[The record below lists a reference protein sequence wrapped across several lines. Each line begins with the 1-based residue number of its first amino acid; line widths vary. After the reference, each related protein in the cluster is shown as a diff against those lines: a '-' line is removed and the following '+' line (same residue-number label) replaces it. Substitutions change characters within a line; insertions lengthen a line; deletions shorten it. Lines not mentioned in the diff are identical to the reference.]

1 MDPVHDSDPHPINT
15 STLAEQAS
23 AVLREWIASGELRAG
38 ERLVES
44 KIADRMQISRGP
56 LREALKHLQAEGLVR
71 EEPRR
76 GTFVTE
82 LTPEDVRDVY
92 DLRGALEAQAARS
105 VIEDGNT
112 VALAALDKAL
122 VAIGDAERKND
133 RSALA
138 GADFTFHET
147 LCRVSGN
154 SRLLEVFVRH
164 ATEMRVLLR
173 LDDYWYSHP
182 QGEMVEHAEL
192 VEAVRS
198 GDPEVA
204 GKAFREHAAWARQRI
219 LESWPPESPPPDPP
233 R

>member
-1 MDPVHDSDPHPINT
+1 MDPINDPELHPINT

-23 AVLREWIASGELRAG
+23 AVLREWIASGELRGG
-38 ERLVES
+38 ERLVEAR
-44 KIADRMQISRGP
+44 IADRMQISRGP

-76 GTFVTE
+76 GTFVAE
-82 LTPEDVRDVY
+82 LTPEDVRDLY

-112 VALAALDKAL
+112 VALAALDKML
-122 VAIGDAERKND
+122 VAIGEAEHADD
-133 RSALA
+133 REALA
-138 GADFTFHET
+138 KADYAFHET

-154 SRLLEVFVRH
+154 SRLLGVFVRH
-164 ATEMRVLLR
+164 TIEMRVLLR
-173 LDDYWYSHP
+173 LDDYWYFP
-182 QGEMVEHAEL
+182 PEGEMAEHAEL
-192 VEAVRS
+192 VETIRA
-198 GDPEVA
+198 GDPEQA

-219 LESWPPESPPPDPP
+219 LESWPPESPPNPP

>member
-1 MDPVHDSDPHPINT
+1 MDPINDPELHPINT

-23 AVLREWIASGELRAG
+23 AVLREWIASGELRGG
-38 ERLVES
+38 ERLVEAR
-44 KIADRMQISRGP
+44 IADRMQISRGP

-76 GTFVTE
+76 GTFVAE
-82 LTPEDVRDVY
+82 LTPEDVRDLY

-112 VALAALDKAL
+112 VALAALDKML
-122 VAIGDAERKND
+122 VAIGEAEHADD
-133 RSALA
+133 REALA
-138 GADFTFHET
+138 KADYAFHET

-154 SRLLEVFVRH
+154 SRLLGVFVRH
-164 ATEMRVLLR
+164 TIEMRVLLR
-173 LDDYWYSHP
+173 LDDYWYSAP
-182 QGEMVEHAEL
+182 EGEMAEHAEL
-192 VEAVRS
+192 VEAIRS
-198 GDPEVA
+198 GDPEQA

-219 LESWPPESPPPDPP
+219 LESWPPEAPPNPP

>member
-1 MDPVHDSDPHPINT
+1 MDPINDPEVHPINT

-23 AVLREWIASGELRAG
+23 AVLREWIASGELRGG
-38 ERLVES
+38 ERLVEA

-76 GTFVTE
+76 GTFVAE

-112 VALAALDKAL
+112 VALAALEKTL
-122 VAIGDAERKND
+122 SAIGDAERKND
-133 RSALA
+133 RYALA
-138 GADFTFHET
+138 RADFTFHET

-173 LDDYWYSHP
+173 LDDYWYSAP
-182 QGEMVEHAEL
+182 EGEMAEHSEL
-192 VEAVRS
+192 IEAVRS
-198 GDPEVA
+198 NDPEVA

-219 LESWPPESPPPDPP
+219 LESWPPESPPVPP
-233 R
+233 N

>member
-1 MDPVHDSDPHPINT
+1 MDPIHDPNLNPINT

-23 AVLREWIASGELRAG
+23 TVLREWIASGELRGG
-38 ERLVES
+38 ERLVEA

-76 GTFVTE
+76 GTFVAE

-112 VALAALDKAL
+112 MAFAALEKTL

-133 RSALA
+133 RNALA
-138 GADFTFHET
+138 RADYTFHET

-154 SRLLEVFVRH
+154 SRLLEVFSRH

-173 LDDYWYSHP
+173 LDDYWYFP
-182 QGEMVEHAEL
+182 PEGERAEHGEL
-192 VEAVRS
+192 IEAIRS

-219 LESWPPESPPPDPP
+219 LESWPPESPPEPS

>member
-1 MDPVHDSDPHPINT
+1 MDPVNDPNLHPINT

-23 AVLREWIASGELRAG
+23 AVLREWIASGELRGG

-56 LREALKHLQAEGLVR
+56 LREALKHLHAEGLVR

-76 GTFVTE
+76 GTFVAE

-112 VALAALDKAL
+112 MGLAALEKTL
-122 VAIGDAERKND
+122 SAIGEAERAND
-133 RSALA
+133 RDALA
-138 GADFTFHET
+138 RNDYAFHET

-154 SRLLEVFVRH
+154 SRLLAVFVRH
-164 ATEMRVLLR
+164 TIEMRVLLR
-173 LDDYWYSHP
+173 LDDYWYSAP
-182 QGEMVEHAEL
+182 EGEMAEHAAL
-192 VEAVRS
+192 VEAIRS
-198 GDPEVA
+198 GDPEKA
-204 GKAFREHAAWARQRI
+204 GEAFREHAAWARQRI
-219 LESWPPESPPPDPP
+219 LESWPPESPPDPP

>member
-1 MDPVHDSDPHPINT
+1 
-15 STLAEQAS
+15 
-23 AVLREWIASGELRAG
+23 
-38 ERLVES
+38 
-44 KIADRMQISRGP
+44 MQISRGP

-76 GTFVTE
+76 GTFVAE
-82 LTPEDVRDVY
+82 LTPEDVRDLY
-92 DLRGALEAQAARS
+92 DLRGSLEAQAARS

-112 VALAALDKAL
+112 VALAALEKTL
-122 VAIGDAERKND
+122 FAIGDAERSND
-133 RSALA
+133 RNALA
-138 GADFTFHET
+138 RADYAFHET

-173 LDDYWYSHP
+173 LDDYWYFP
-182 QGEMVEHAEL
+182 PEGEMAEHGEL
-192 VEAVRS
+192 IEAIRS

-204 GKAFREHAAWARQRI
+204 GNAFREHAAWARQRI
-219 LESWPPESPPPDPP
+219 LESWPPESPPQPP